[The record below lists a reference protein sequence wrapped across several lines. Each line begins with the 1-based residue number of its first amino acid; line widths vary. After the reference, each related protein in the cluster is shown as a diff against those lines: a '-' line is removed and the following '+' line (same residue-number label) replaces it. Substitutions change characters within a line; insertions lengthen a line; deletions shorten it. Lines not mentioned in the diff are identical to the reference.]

1 MCYNLTMDIKANKKN
16 IEILAKAVA
25 GRLSKMELVD
35 LATKTLVK
43 DYSKEKENFKAD
55 WKVLFEDS

>member
-1 MCYNLTMDIKANKKN
+1 MDIKANKKN

-43 DYSKEKENFKAD
+43 EYSKEKENFKAD

>member
-1 MCYNLTMDIKANKKN
+1 MDIKANKKN

-35 LATKTLVK
+35 LATKSLVK
-43 DYSKEKENFKAD
+43 DYSKEKEFFVAD